1 MPVTYQ
7 LIRNVAAKRMYASYM
22 LMVRQCVADQELM
35 ERRSA
40 ELAPVKPNEY
50 KSLPEGFTRSVD

>member
-1 MPVTYQ
+1 
-7 LIRNVAAKRMYASYM
+7 MYASYM

-50 KSLPEGFTRSVD
+50 KSLPGGFTRSVD

>member
-1 MPVTYQ
+1 
-7 LIRNVAAKRMYASYM
+7 MYASYA
-22 LMVRQCVADQELM
+22 LMVYPCVTDQELM